1 MAREMDIFVNTEE
14 SLEEFT
20 NVLES
25 LVGISAQR
33 CSTNDEIWYE
43 LQDERTSL
51 SVGTHEYINNQGMNF
66 EAYRYDIEVRE
77 INIREA
83 EERVQWLH
91 DTAFMIFNRL
101 KDTRRYPLLLADD
114 LQKKVEEYQP

>member
-20 NVLES
+20 EVLAS
-25 LVGISAQR
+25 LVGMSAHL

-51 SVGTHEYINNQGMNF
+51 SVGTHEYVNDQSMNF
-66 EAYRYDIEVRE
+66 EAYRYDIEIKE

-83 EERVQWLH
+83 EERIQWLH
-91 DTAFMIFNRL
+91 DTALMIFNRL
-101 KDTRRYPLLLADD
+101 KETRRYALLLADN